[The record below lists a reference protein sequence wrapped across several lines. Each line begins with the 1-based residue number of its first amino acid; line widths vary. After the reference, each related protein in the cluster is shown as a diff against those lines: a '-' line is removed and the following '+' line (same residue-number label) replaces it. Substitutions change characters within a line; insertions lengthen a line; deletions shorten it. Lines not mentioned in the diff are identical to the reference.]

1 MKETNYSGLR
11 DEELAAL
18 SQSGDRAAEE
28 ALLVRYKEKIRIRSG
43 LYFMLGGD
51 RNDIIQEGMIGLFS
65 AIRNYSPEGG
75 ASFATF
81 AELCVN
87 RRIIK
92 AIDGAG
98 RRKHSPLNESVSLDT
113 DVQAEGGLALLDT
126 LSANSDTD
134 PEAKLLLSETISLM
148 LEDDSRLLSPM
159 ERNVLELL
167 ISDCSKEEI
176 AEKTGKSLKSVN
188 NTITRI
194 RAKISPFFD
203 Q

>member
-1 MKETNYSGLR
+1 MKEANYSTLR
-11 DEELAAL
+11 DEELAVL
-18 SQSGDRAAEE
+18 SQGGDKAAEE
-28 ALLVRYKEKIRIRSG
+28 TLLVRYKEKIRIRSG

-51 RNDIIQEGMIGLFS
+51 RNDIIQEGMIGLFG
-65 AIRNYSPEGG
+65 AIRNYSPDAG

-87 RRIIK
+87 RRIVN
-92 AIDGAG
+92 AINSAG
-98 RRKHSPLNESVSLDT
+98 RHKHAPLNESLSLDT
-113 DVQAEGGLALLDT
+113 ETMPDGGLALLDT

-134 PEAKLLLSETISLM
+134 PEAKLLLSETVRLM
-148 LEDDSRLLSPM
+148 LEDESRLLSRM

-167 ISDCSKEEI
+167 IADCSKEEI

-194 RAKISPFFD
+194 RAKIAPFFEP
-203 Q
+203 

>member
-1 MKETNYSGLR
+1 MKEKNYPGLK
-11 DEELAAL
+11 DEELVKL
-18 SQSGDRAAEE
+18 SQDGDRAAEE
-28 ALLVRYKEKIRIRSG
+28 ALLARYKEKVRIRSG

-65 AIRNYSPEGG
+65 AIRSYSPEGG

-87 RRIIK
+87 RRILN

-98 RRKHSPLNESVSLDT
+98 RRKHSPLNESVSLDI
-113 DVQAEGGLALLDT
+113 DPAQEGGGGLLDT

-134 PEAKLLLSETISLM
+134 PEAKLLLSETVSLM
-148 LEDDSRLLSPM
+148 LEDDSRLLSAM
-159 ERNVLELL
+159 ERNVLSLL
-167 ISDCSKEEI
+167 IADCSKEEI
-176 AEKTGKSLKSVN
+176 AGKTGKSLKSVN

-194 RAKISPFFD
+194 RAKIAPFFD

>member
-1 MKETNYSGLR
+1 MAEKNYTGLE
-11 DEELAAL
+11 DEELAVL

-28 ALLVRYKEKIRIRSG
+28 VLLARYKEKVRIRSG

-51 RNDIIQEGMIGLFS
+51 RDDIIQEGMVGLFS
-65 AIRNYSPEGG
+65 AIRTFSPSGG
-75 ASFATF
+75 ASFSTF

-87 RRIIK
+87 RRIIN
-92 AIDGAG
+92 AIGSAG
-98 RRKHSPLNESVSLDT
+98 RRKHSPLNESVSLDV
-113 DVQAEGGLALLDT
+113 DNAQEGGAGLLDT

-134 PEAKLLLSETISLM
+134 PEAKLLLSETVGLM
-148 LEDDSRLLSPM
+148 LDDGSRLLSAM
-159 ERNVLELL
+159 ERCVLRLL
-167 ISDCSKEEI
+167 IADCSKEEI

-194 RAKISPFFD
+194 RAKIAPFFE

>member
-1 MKETNYSGLR
+1 MTYAELT
-11 DEELAAL
+11 DEELVRLAQA
-18 SQSGDRAAEE
+18 SDRDAEE
-28 ALLVRYKEKIRIRSG
+28 ALLARYKEKVRIRSG

-65 AIRNYSPEGG
+65 AIRSFSPEGG

-98 RRKHSPLNESVSLDT
+98 RHKHAPLNESLSLDV
-113 DVQAEGGLALLDT
+113 DSSQDGGIGLLDT
-126 LSANSDTD
+126 LPANSDTN
-134 PEAKLLLSETISLM
+134 PEAKLLLNETVRLM
-148 LEDDSRLLSPM
+148 LEDDSRLLSKM
-159 ERNVLELL
+159 ERSVLRLL
-167 ISDCSKEEI
+167 IEDCSKEEI
-176 AEKTGKSLKSVN
+176 AEKLGKSLKSVN

-194 RAKISPFFD
+194 RAKIAPFFD

>member
-1 MKETNYSGLR
+1 MAERNYTEVK
-11 DEELAAL
+11 DEELAML
-18 SQSGDRAAEE
+18 SQGGDRNAQE
-28 ALLVRYKEKIRIRSG
+28 ALLARYKEKVRIRSG

-51 RNDIIQEGMIGLFS
+51 RDDIIQEGMIGLFS
-65 AIRNYSPEGG
+65 AIRTYSPQGG

-87 RRIIK
+87 RRIIN

-113 DVQAEGGLALLDT
+113 DSAGDDGSGLLDT
-126 LSANSDTD
+126 LSAGSDTD
-134 PEAKLLLSETISLM
+134 PEARLLLAETIRLM
-148 LEDDSRLLSPM
+148 LEDDSRLLSTM
-159 ERNVLELL
+159 ERNVLLLL

-176 AEKTGKSLKSVN
+176 AAKTGKSLKSVN

-194 RAKISPFFD
+194 RAKITPFFTR
-203 Q
+203 

>member
-1 MKETNYSGLR
+1 ME
-11 DEELAAL
+11 DEELVSL

-28 ALLVRYKEKIRIRSG
+28 VLLARYKEKVRIRSG

-65 AIRNYSPEGG
+65 AIRSYSPDGG
-75 ASFATF
+75 ASFSTF

-87 RRIIK
+87 RRILN

-98 RRKHSPLNESVSLDT
+98 RRKHSPLNESVSLDV
-113 DVQAEGGLALLDT
+113 DPSQEGGSGLLDT

-134 PEAKLLLSETISLM
+134 PEAKLMLSETVRLM
-148 LEDDSRLLSPM
+148 LDDGSRLLSTM
-159 ERNVLELL
+159 ERNVLRLL
-167 ISDCSKEEI
+167 IADCSKEEI
-176 AEKTGKSLKSVN
+176 AEKTGKPLKSVN